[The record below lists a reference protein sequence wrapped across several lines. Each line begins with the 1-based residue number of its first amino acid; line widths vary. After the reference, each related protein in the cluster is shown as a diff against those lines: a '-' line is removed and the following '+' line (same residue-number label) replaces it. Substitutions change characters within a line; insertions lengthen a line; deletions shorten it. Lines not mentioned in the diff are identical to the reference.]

1 MASQE
6 TPNYRL
12 SRWAGTDRILVEE
25 FNSDNEKIDTALK
38 ANADAAAAA
47 AAALENCG
55 NCFITHGTYMGNNQL
70 SKTLTF
76 FQTAGACHHPG
87 ADQFFLTVPHDPDSG
102 MHQRQ
107 WLRKQLFRSG
117 GRGLE
122 RQQCEL
128 AAQRR

>member
-1 MASQE
+1 MNKTANFQLTQWE
-6 TPNYRL
+6 K
-12 SRWAGTDRILVEE
+12 TDRILMEE

-70 SKTLTF
+70 SNL
-76 FQTAGACHHPG
+76 FQTAGACHYPG
-87 ADQFFLTVPHDPDSG
+87 ADQLFLTVPHDPDSG